1 MEINN
6 IKTYEKVVKK
16 MPAVIKPA
24 GIFMLYYPLN
34 FYGPQMV

>member
-6 IKTYEKVVKK
+6 IKPYYKMAKK
-16 MPAVIKPA
+16 MPGVIKPA